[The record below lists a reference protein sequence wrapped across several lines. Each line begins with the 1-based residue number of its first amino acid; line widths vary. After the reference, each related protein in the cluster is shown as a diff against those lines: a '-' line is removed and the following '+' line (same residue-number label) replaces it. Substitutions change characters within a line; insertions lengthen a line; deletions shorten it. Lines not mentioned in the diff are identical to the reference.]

1 MGVLDTIKNW
11 FTEPEDPEGQDDYG
25 NDGYT
30 KDYQDD
36 YSYNTGTAD
45 YCLFVE
51 KPTRYEEATR
61 LANQLKSGNVLVIS
75 LAEMSKEDM
84 RRLIDFLSGVVLSK
98 NGMIKKVSQDII
110 ICTPANIKM
119 LSGR

>member
-1 MGVLDTIKNW
+1 MGVLETIKNW
-11 FTEPEDPEGQDDYG
+11 FTESEDPEGQG

-36 YSYNTGTAD
+36 YSYNTGNAD
-45 YCLFVE
+45 YCLYVE
-51 KPTRYEEATR
+51 KPTRYEEAQR

-75 LAEMSKEDM
+75 LADLPKEEM

-98 NGMIKKVSQDII
+98 NGMIKKVSQDIV

>member
-1 MGVLDTIKNW
+1 MGILETIKNW
-11 FTEPEDPEGQDDYG
+11 ITEPDPEGEPEETT
-25 NDGYT
+25 DGYT
-30 KDYQDD
+30 DDYQQD
-36 YSYNTGTAD
+36 YSYNTGDAD

-51 KPTRYEEATR
+51 KPTRYEEAPR
-61 LANQLKSGNVLVIS
+61 LANQLKSGNVVVVS
-75 LAEMSKEDM
+75 LADLPKEDM